1 MKTALL
7 LAVAL
12 LLSGCVNMS
21 GLDGESRY
29 ACAAPDGVACD
40 SVAGTYANAVHH
52 NLPSQRAVAAAGEPR
67 APAPANAASAST
79 TAAPSRPLLTGA
91 LPAVAEP
98 GAEARA
104 GTALR
109 SPPRVL
115 RLWTKPWEDADGDLW
130 DQGYVYVQVDGGR
143 WQLDHVQQRIRDRYV
158 PLRPPPNAPVS
169 APPPGGARDTPPAET
184 EPTGDSPT
192 ENLSRGLP
200 SSPFGHFP
208 TQPRLP
214 ALPALPGQPTAR
226 QP

>member
-1 MKTALL
+1 MRTALL
-7 LAVAL
+7 LGAPL
-12 LLSGCVNMS
+12 LLAGCVNMS

-40 SVAGTYANAVHH
+40 SVSGTYANAVHH
-52 NLPSQRAVAAAGEPR
+52 NLPSQRAAAPAGGPR
-67 APAPANAASAST
+67 APAAANAASAST

-91 LPAVAEP
+91 LPAVSEP
-98 GAEARA
+98 GTEARA

-158 PLRPPPNAPVS
+158 PLQPPPNLPIS
-169 APPPGGARDTPPAET
+169 APPGAGSRDAPPAEA
-184 EPTGDSPT
+184 EPSGTPLPDS
-192 ENLSRGLP
+192 LSRDGPPSPFGSFPTLPRLPGLP
-200 SSPFGHFP
+200 S
-208 TQPRLP
+208 QPI
-214 ALPALPGQPTAR
+214 TR